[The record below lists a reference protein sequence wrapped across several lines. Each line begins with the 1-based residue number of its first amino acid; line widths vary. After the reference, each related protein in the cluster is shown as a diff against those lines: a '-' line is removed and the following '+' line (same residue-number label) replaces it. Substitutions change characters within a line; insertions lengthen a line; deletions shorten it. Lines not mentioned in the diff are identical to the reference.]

1 MLDFG
6 CDAFCI
12 MILHLH
18 RCMTAWKIAIPR
30 ICVAVEATFQQTD
43 QDYLQLCTMEGYDD
57 G

>member
-12 MILHLH
+12 MIPHLH
-18 RCMTAWKIAIPR
+18 CCMTAWKTPIPR